1 MGLARRSDTFRQS
14 VKNIFDFGRRRHH
27 IPSTVLL
34 GFSFALLALSGC
46 GQSAAQPGT
55 LTAAPQVDSYFG
67 GPYSVS
73 GSALPQSSSTF
84 NHSTNQV
91 SISAFISTQTAQVP
105 TQIMNGTF
113 VSSPTGFLKITE
125 NFASTGSGV
134 LSAQNPPAPGAW
146 ALEIPG
152 AGVLA
157 NFLSLHAPPPPTP
170 PLPPPPPTASAGP
183 SAMAENSSCPNFSTQ
198 TPFLYVTVPRSS
210 LTGDTADYGI
220 VNIGVQGAA
229 VTFSATPFLIGSVA
243 RPVTTVTGGCSISNL
258 GALTAYPLNSFGT
271 PANLE
276 LISVGASNFLVSSSA
291 NSGQGDPGAFG
302 GGSGVI
308 GVAKPTAAVDVNAV
322 IAAKY
327 NGFFY
332 APLNRVTE
340 NYDITALASS
350 FGDDSATSLACSTL
364 QSSLMANNGQGART
378 VPVLPSAN
386 TIYGG
391 EFLTGTGSSAVND
404 PTGAIGSENCD
415 VAIDLGIQDSANNG
429 LFPNAI
435 LFVGSNYP
443 PFSAAN
449 PWNCPSTGAACAVLF
464 PATAVVGK
472 VQGQYVIFVVA
483 SAASTPAAQLPDNS
497 NIPQSQPVGIY
508 LFQRAQ

>member
-1 MGLARRSDTFRQS
+1 MGLARRAYTFCQS
-14 VKNIFDFGRRRHH
+14 VENIFCFGRRRTQVL
-27 IPSTVLL
+27 PTVLL
-34 GFSFALLALSGC
+34 GFSCVLLALSGC
-46 GQSAAQPGT
+46 GQSAQTATPA
-55 LTAAPQVDSYFG
+55 AAPQVDTYFG
-67 GPYSVS
+67 GPFSVS

-84 NHSTNQV
+84 NHSANQV

-105 TQIMNGTF
+105 TQIMNGTYG
-113 VSSPTGFLKITE
+113 SSATGFLKITE

-134 LSAQNPPAPGAW
+134 LAAENPPVAGAW

-157 NFLSLHAPPPPTP
+157 NFLDLHSAGSGPTV
-170 PLPPPPPTASAGP
+170 SAGP
-183 SAMAENSSCPNFSTQ
+183 AAMAENSSCPNFSTQ
-198 TPFLYVTVPRSS
+198 TPFIYVTVPRPS

-220 VNIGVQGAA
+220 VNISVQGAA
-229 VTFSATPFLIGSVA
+229 VNFSATPFLIGSVA
-243 RPVTTVTGGCSISNL
+243 RPATTVTGGCSISNL

-276 LISVGASNFLVSSSA
+276 LISIGASNFLVSSSA
-291 NSGQGDPGAFG
+291 NAGLGGPGAFG

-308 GVAKPTAAVDVNAV
+308 GVAKPSAAVDVNAV
-322 IAAKY
+322 TGAKY

-332 APLNRVTE
+332 DPLNRVVE

-350 FGDDSATSLACSTL
+350 FGDNAATSMACSTL

-378 VPVLPSAN
+378 VPVLPSAT

-391 EFLTGTGSSAVND
+391 EYITGTGSNAVND
-404 PTGAIGSENCD
+404 PTGAVGSENCD
-415 VAIDLGIQDSANNG
+415 VAIDLGMQDSTNNG
-429 LFPNAI
+429 LFPNATV
-435 LFVGSNYP
+435 FVGSNFP

-449 PWNCPSTGAACAVLF
+449 PWNCPSTGAACAVSF

-483 SAASTPAAQLPDNS
+483 SAGSSPAAQLPDTS
-497 NIPQSQPVGIY
+497 NISQPQPVGIY

>member
-1 MGLARRSDTFRQS
+1 MGLARRAYIFRQS
-14 VKNIFDFGRRRHH
+14 VENIFSFGRRRNH
-27 IPSTVLL
+27 ILPTVLL
-34 GFSFALLALSGC
+34 GFSCVLLALSGC
-46 GQSAAQPGT
+46 GQSAQPT
-55 LTAAPQVDSYFG
+55 TPTSAPQVYSYFG
-67 GPYSVS
+67 GPFSVS
-73 GSALPQSSSTF
+73 GSALPQSSSAF
-84 NHSTNQV
+84 NHSANQV
-91 SISAFISTQTAQVP
+91 NISAFISTQTAQVP
-105 TQIMNGTF
+105 TEIMNGTF
-113 VSSPTGFLKITE
+113 GSTATGFLRITE

-134 LSAQNPPAPGAW
+134 LAAENPPVTGAW

-157 NFLSLHAPPPPTP
+157 NFLSLHAAGNGPSV
-170 PLPPPPPTASAGP
+170 SAGP
-183 SAMAENSSCPNFSTQ
+183 SAMAANASCPNFSTQ
-198 TPFLYVTVPRSS
+198 TPFIYVTVPRSS

-229 VTFSATPFLIGSVA
+229 VTLTATPFLIGSVA
-243 RPVTTVTGGCSISNL
+243 RPATTVTGGCSISNL

-271 PANLE
+271 PSNLE
-276 LISVGASNFLVSSSA
+276 LISIGASNLLVSSSA
-291 NSGQGDPGAFG
+291 NSGQGGPGAFG

-308 GVAKPTAAVDVNAV
+308 GVAKPSAAVDISSVT
-322 IAAKY
+322 AAKY

-340 NYDITALASS
+340 NYDITVLASS
-350 FGDDSATSLACSTL
+350 FGDDAATSLACSTL

-391 EFLTGTGSSAVND
+391 EFLTGTGSGAVND

-429 LFPNAI
+429 LFPNAT

-449 PWNCPSTGAACAVLF
+449 PWKCPSTGAACAVSF
-464 PATAVVGK
+464 PSTAVVGK
-472 VQGQYVIFVVA
+472 VQGQYVIFVIA
-483 SAASTPAAQLPDNS
+483 SAASSPSAQLPDTS
-497 NIPQSQPVGIY
+497 NISQSQPVGIY